1 VLVGMFDTDIA
12 LDLMKQAGTVHA
24 TAMLLLD
31 MIQLHSQPTG
41 FSNQSAAAIGPRK
54 IVAFVSI
61 PVRTA
66 FTVSVIAQAWLCWS
80 WCLVNVSIHKRRAGF
95 MS

>member
-12 LDLMKQAGTVHA
+12 LDLMKQAGTIRL
-24 TAMLLLD
+24 TAELLLD
-31 MIQLHSQPTG
+31 MVQLQSQPSG
-41 FSNQSAAAIGPRK
+41 FSSQSAAAIGPRK

-66 FTVSVIAQAWLCWS
+66 FTVSMIAQAWLC
-80 WCLVNVSIHKRRAGF
+80 
-95 MS
+95 

>member
-1 VLVGMFDTDIA
+1 MLVSMFDADVA
-12 LDLMKQAGTVHA
+12 LDPMVQAGTVRA

-31 MIQLHSQPTG
+31 MVQLHSQPTG
-41 FSNQSAAAIGPRK
+41 SSKQSITAIGPQK

-66 FTVSVIAQAWLCWS
+66 FTVSMISQA
-80 WCLVNVSIHKRRAGF
+80 
-95 MS
+95 